1 MEGLFSLLLFAG
13 LFFLMMRFGCGAHM
27 AHGGH
32 GHQHGE
38 PAGNDDQDTTGSVIY
53 TCPMHSEIRQTYPG
67 NCPKCGMT
75 LQQQS
80 DKGAKQS

>member
-32 GHQHGE
+32 GHQHGGSG
-38 PAGNDDQDTTGSVIY
+38 GNDEQGVAGSIFY
-53 TCPMHSEIRQTYPG
+53 TCPMHPEIRQSYPG

-75 LQQQS
+75 LKQQ
-80 DKGAKQS
+80 